1 MIRAYKYLFYKLCVF
16 ERMMFDPVPGWTAFG
31 FMLALQ
37 FFNLFSLYIILNRF
51 FAFSLP
57 LTWSATSFAFG
68 VAVLAVP
75 QYFVLLHRGRFR
87 RFVRE
92 FGHESER
99 QSIVGGLIIGVYVVF
114 SFVFL
119 LWAASI
125 PLRHL

>member
-37 FFNLFSLYIILNRF
+37 FLNRF

-125 PLRHL
+125 